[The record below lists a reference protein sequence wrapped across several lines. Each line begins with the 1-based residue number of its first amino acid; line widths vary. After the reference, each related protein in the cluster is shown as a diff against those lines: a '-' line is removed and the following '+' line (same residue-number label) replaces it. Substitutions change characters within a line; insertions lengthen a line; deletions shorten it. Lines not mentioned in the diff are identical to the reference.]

1 MFTDLKK
8 YRLWYDGKKS
18 YNYNQLC
25 AAYFQT
31 DDVIHHP
38 VFITETNDKFEHF
51 FKQIYHTY
59 PIKDTCDDIECDLFP
74 SIDTSFNLREYILE
88 CFINKNINESCDD
101 SLKSKFERIEYE
113 LSCFDKL
120 KKQDLLYIVI
130 HITNYLNTNKIV
142 WSARGS
148 SSASYVLYVLG
159 IHHID
164 SFLYDLDPTE
174 FFKIV

>member
-1 MFTDLKK
+1 MGHEAELTRVAPGARQHMLDALSTVK
-8 YRLWYDGKKS
+8 RSLGD
-18 YNYNQLC
+18 NQLTVYRWLR
-25 AAYFQT
+25 APHLWRFLTSVDQR
-31 DDVIHHP
+31 
-38 VFITETNDKFEHF
+38 
-51 FKQIYHTY
+51 
-59 PIKDTCDDIECDLFP
+59 DDIECDLFP